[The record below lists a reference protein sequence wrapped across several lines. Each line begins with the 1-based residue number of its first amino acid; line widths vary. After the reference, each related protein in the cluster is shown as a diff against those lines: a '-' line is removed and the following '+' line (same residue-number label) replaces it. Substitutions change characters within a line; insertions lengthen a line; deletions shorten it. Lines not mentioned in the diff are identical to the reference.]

1 MSRSLSLSL
10 SLRHSSPS
18 LFEEARAQKIE
29 IRMQAGHACVPVNN
43 LQWTKREGAMTE
55 DEPEFNN
62 THYNSSL
69 VRMFLRLPYD
79 DLSFIL
85 PSACSLYQA
94 FSSSVFLCV
103 FLDTALVAY
112 AYTSTSF
119 ALASS
124 LSFSSLFSLFVMLF
138 RSPSFAVPLS
148 ACFHFC
154 IGQSFPFHIYLCRT
168 CVAWSFLCLYL
179 SSLLLS
185 KVYLL

>member
-1 MSRSLSLSL
+1 MLVVSLSLSLSL

-79 DLSFIL
+79 DLSCPLRVPFIRRSRPL
-85 PSACSLYQA
+85 CFSVSFLTLLLLFMFIRAPRSL
-94 FSSSVFLCV
+94 SLVLCLSRRSFLFC
-103 FLDTALVAY
+103 DA
-112 AYTSTSF
+112 
-119 ALASS
+119 
-124 LSFSSLFSLFVMLF
+124 LSFSVVRCPSFCLFSFLHWPV
-138 RSPSFAVPLS
+138 LS
-148 ACFHFC
+148 L
-154 IGQSFPFHIYLCRT
+154 P
-168 CVAWSFLCLYL
+168 YL
-179 SSLLLS
+179 SLSYVRGMVVSLSLPQLLAS
-185 KVYLL
+185 F